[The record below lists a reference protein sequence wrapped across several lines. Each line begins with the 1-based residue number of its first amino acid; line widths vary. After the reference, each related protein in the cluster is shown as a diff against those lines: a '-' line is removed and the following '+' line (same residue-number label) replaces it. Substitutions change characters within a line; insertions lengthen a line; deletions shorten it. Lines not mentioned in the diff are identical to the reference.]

1 MELRVK
7 PYTLPEAL
15 SCNYEELKGQLLEK
29 AAQYE
34 TVVYTEDQ
42 VKVAKED
49 RAALNKLKKALNDER
64 IRREREF
71 MQPFA
76 TFKAQI
82 NELIGIIDRPV
93 QAIDDQV
100 KAFEERQK
108 AEKRVAIEACWQEVL
123 QADGVP
129 AAVCLSHIWDEKW
142 LNTSVTMTTIKK
154 AIVEKLEKI
163 ATELDVVRNL
173 PAYAFEAEQMYLNTL
188 DLAKAVSE
196 AHRLEEMAK
205 LKAAHEAE
213 KAAQQA
219 EPEPAALPTE
229 PKREIPEREW
239 IAFKALLT
247 PEEARQLGNYL
258 KSNGIL
264 YKAV

>member
-15 SCNYEELKGQLLEK
+15 SCNYEELKGYVLEK

-100 KAFEERQK
+100 KAFDERRKEERRTAISDYWKGTGAPEWMHSCKPSWLNASYSMKTIQAEIDANVAQ
-108 AEKRVAIEACWQEVL
+108 AEKDL
-123 QADGVP
+123 
-129 AAVCLSHIWDEKW
+129 AVIR
-142 LNTSVTMTTIKK
+142 
-154 AIVEKLEKI
+154 KLPE
-163 ATELDVVRNL
+163 
-173 PAYAFEAEQMYLNTL
+173 YAFEAEEHY
-188 DLAKAVSE
+188 KATQSLSEAISE
-196 AHRLEEMAK
+196 AHRLKEMA
-205 LKAAHEAE
+205 LRKAAYEAE

-219 EPEPAALPTE
+219 EPEPTAQTAE
-229 PKREIPEREW
+229 PKRAIPEREW

-247 PEEARQLGNYL
+247 PEEAKALGNYL
-258 KSNGIL
+258 KTNGIL